1 MNEIGLFPAFA
12 REIFQRVGILDERSS
27 ALFFALFSAGSF
39 VLSPC
44 VECLVFKLLG
54 RLRNS
59 PVLCV
64 SKLRRVPEGSGV
76 VFPWQATLRE

>member
-12 REIFQRVGILDERSS
+12 REIFQRAGILDERSS

-44 VECLVFKLLG
+44 VECLVLKLLG
-54 RLRNS
+54 RFGTEAGSGR
-59 PVLCV
+59 
-64 SKLRRVPEGSGV
+64 LRRRFSLAGYTERIR
-76 VFPWQATLRE
+76 QE